1 MNTEQAPREEQQQ
14 LFSVRG
20 KAALVTGASSG
31 VGRQL
36 ALLLLREGADVVLT
50 SKKHWSP
57 VEEFVE
63 EVTALRSQEP
73 TMGRAAAMVLD
84 VMANAP
90 EVERQVQH
98 AWDVFGRIDILI
110 NNAGV
115 SIGKPVLEDS
125 LENFDKVFGVNVRGL
140 YAVSCAVAR
149 RQAVDGRGGSIINM
163 TSFLGCHGA
172 VMKKRGCYA
181 ASKVAVQKLTA
192 SMAVELGCHG
202 IRVNSL
208 SLGLFPSELSP
219 GSGN

>member
-1 MNTEQAPREEQQQ
+1 MNAEQAPREEQQQ

-57 VEEFVE
+57 VEEYNLLQFVE

-125 LENFDKVFGVNVRGL
+125 LENFDKVFGINVRGL

-149 RQAVDGRGGSIINM
+149 RQAVDGHGGSIINM

-172 VMKKRGCYA
+172 VMKKTGCYA

-192 SMAVELGCHG
+192 
-202 IRVNSL
+202 R
-208 SLGLFPSELSP
+208 
-219 GSGN
+219 